1 MSLAQVRNLV
11 RHDRREFVLGDGVLK
26 QATVHTD
33 DSAGHGE
40 GVDGGV
46 IDDDQLDA
54 AVLKF
59 AMLHQ
64 FEDEALEI
72 AVEQWV
78 GCDGR
83 LSPKAAEPHATQLVL
98 VVRRKQACAGLAQ
111 IGDFQIIRRRPTPW
125 RYGHRAGQ

>member
-72 AVEQWV
+72 AVQ
-78 GCDGR
+78 
-83 LSPKAAEPHATQLVL
+83 
-98 VVRRKQACAGLAQ
+98 
-111 IGDFQIIRRRPTPW
+111 
-125 RYGHRAGQ
+125 